1 MEGQQSEPRRR
12 TWEAVRSFRSQGTVH
27 LKKGMIRDTYHTSS
41 GPLRGELKE
50 ILSLAARGSM
60 AGEFSKYRQRQ
71 KADGKS

>member
-1 MEGQQSEPRRR
+1 M
-12 TWEAVRSFRSQGTVH
+12 H